1 MTFQRNRFTFML
13 IFLLAALASTGG
25 ILFPA
30 LSVPAYAAS
39 TKTPAITLSSH
50 TVHPGQQL
58 TITVQG
64 LTPQAPFQLLLGAA
78 KDTVASYIWS
88 DSNGTL
94 TNTFTF
100 PTNYITQGTYTLYL
114 YSEDDSS
121 VSIAQTVIKV
131 VPTVF
136 QVTGNSGLPV
146 TITGAGFNTNEIV
159 EVYFGTKTSGTDEG
173 TTQSDSYG
181 SISFLFTIPSGLAV
195 GTYPVTFVRT
205 LQTPATITG
214 KITLYLLTISTPSS
228 ARDEQ
233 TAIVKG
239 TGFAANEYVTLTW
252 NANGG
257 QQLYADQTDNKGSF
271 TFNVF
276 LQLAPYGSYTLTA
289 TGNTSGLSVSTSLRV
304 EPEISLFDSNH
315 NVSGQ
320 GNPGEQIKVHG
331 GGFNANERVNI
342 YFQTPKNGIT
352 TFTTDNFGTI
362 DTTITM
368 PLSYISTTTYY
379 VYAKNAT
386 GSTHARAKFTYITPS
401 TTFFRRYNP
410 DTSAG
415 TLYVD
420 GFGTNETIQVFD
432 HYKQANQVKIV
443 TLTTDAGGSA
453 VTVITWPSSPHSNPV
468 TFAAIG
474 QTTKLIATNTH
485 TVDPTLVT
493 TTTDQLNANGNA
505 GDIVPFQGKDFAAKE
520 KIHITFNDKVVF
532 TVTSNGDGSFT
543 APVVIPP
550 LSTVSAGAGNIQVKA
565 IGVTSGLVAGQSP
578 YLVTFYYQ
586 PTLTLTPASGPSG
599 TTITVTG
606 AHFSAG
612 ANIPIGWDGPF
623 TPDPGL
629 SGYPAG
635 TYAVTDADHN
645 GNFTLTIQADG
656 LVSGQT
662 YHVTASN
669 FSNVSAPSATAT
681 FVAQ

>member
-1 MTFQRNRFTFML
+1 MTFQRNRFTLML
-13 IFLLAALASTGG
+13 IFLLITLASTGG
-25 ILFPA
+25 VLFPA
-30 LSVPAYAAS
+30 LSAPVQAAS

-58 TITVQG
+58 TITVRG

-88 DSNGTL
+88 DSTGTL

-100 PTNYITQGTYTLYL
+100 PTNYIIQGTYTLYL
-114 YSEDDSS
+114 YPEDNSS
-121 VSIAQTVIKV
+121 ISLAQTVIKV
-131 VPTVF
+131 VPTLF
-136 QVTGNSGLPV
+136 HVTGNSSLPV
-146 TITGAGFNTNEIV
+146 TITGAGFNANESV
-159 EVYFGTKTSGTDEG
+159 DVYFGTKTSGINEG

-181 SISFLFTIPSGLAV
+181 GISFSFTIPSGLAA
-195 GTYPVTFVRT
+195 GTYPVTFVRN
-205 LQTPATITG
+205 LQTPAIVTE
-214 KITLYLLTISTPSS
+214 KIILYPLTISAPSS

-233 TAIVKG
+233 TVIVKG
-239 TGFAANEYVTLTW
+239 TGFAANEYVNLTW

-257 QQLYADQTDNKGSF
+257 QQLYEDQTDNKGSF

-276 LQLAPYGSYTLTA
+276 LQLAPYGRYTLTA
-289 TGNTSGLSVSTSLRV
+289 IGNTSGLSINTSLRI
-304 EPEISLFDSNH
+304 EPEISLFDSSH
-315 NVSGQ
+315 NLGGQ
-320 GNPGEQIKVHG
+320 GNPGGQIKVHG
-331 GGFNANERVNI
+331 GGFNANEQVNI
-342 YFQTPKNGIT
+342 YFQTQKNGIT

-362 DTTITM
+362 DTTITV
-368 PLSYISTTTYY
+368 PLSYIPTTTYY
-379 VYAKNAT
+379 VYAKNAI
-386 GSTHARAKFTYITPS
+386 GSTDAQAKFTYITPS
-401 TTFFRRYNP
+401 TTFLRRSNP
-410 DTSAG
+410 DTSSG

-453 VTVITWPSSPHSNPV
+453 VTFITWPSSAHSNLV

-485 TVDPTLVT
+485 AVDPTLLT
-493 TTTDQLNANGNA
+493 TTADQINANGNA
-505 GDIVPFQGKDFAAKE
+505 GDMVPFQGKDFAAKE
-520 KIHITFNDKVVF
+520 EIHITFNDKVVF
-532 TVTSNGDGSFT
+532 TVTSNEDGSFT

-550 LSTVSAGAGNIQVKA
+550 LSSVSAGAGNIQVKA

-578 YLVTFYYQ
+578 DQVTFYYQ

-606 AHFSAG
+606 THFSAG
-612 ANIPIGWDGPF
+612 ANMPIGWDGPF
-623 TPDPGL
+623 TPDPSL

-635 TYAVTDADHN
+635 TYAVTDADQN

-669 FSNVSAPSATAT
+669 FSNLSAPSATAT